1 MVGGLVTFR
10 VLRCWVAA
18 AAVTAWA
25 QAPHG
30 PPLPPSS
37 ARGVETASRAEAL
50 PSRQGL
56 TTAFRGR
63 ELSYVVIDGMAV
75 HAGDMVLGRV
85 EDLEPR
91 PPLAE
96 SGKSPDRAPLRR
108 RDVSPRSREYLWTE
122 GIVPYV
128 IDSDVSAEQRQN
140 IEAAIR
146 AWNEKTVVSLVARST
161 ESNYVRFS
169 NVASGNCRSNVGMVG
184 GEQKISLPPFGCS
197 ANDVVHEIGHAVG
210 LWHEHERED
219 RDDYVTVLYE
229 NLDPSR
235 LDHYLVEHPA
245 LGPYDYASVMHY
257 DARSAAWN
265 GGDVFE
271 TVPPGMNIPSAGL
284 SAGDVDGVARLYGR
298 SPEATSV
305 TTNPPGL
312 EIVVDGVRVTAP
324 ASFEWAEGSAHI
336 LEVPVSQTVEG
347 TRYLFGRWNDGG
359 SRLRNV
365 TAGEGSTWL
374 EANFIVQH
382 LVATRVEPA
391 DAGTVDLRPESP
403 DGFYTLRTP
412 IQAVATPDPGTTRQ
426 FWQWD
431 GTIWGHHGRSANPA
445 TWRVDRPGKEFGAL
459 FTDRPLLRIQAN
471 VDPFSLHIRN
481 YFDGVD
487 DHRTYAPTNL
497 TTDRVRNE
505 IGLRIDEVQ
514 RAPRARLQRYRFES
528 WNDGA
533 TRSRTL
539 SLPPNGGS
547 VSATVTSEYPLFTDV
562 ANPESGTITVDPAST
577 DAFYRNGASVRLAGI
592 PISGWEFVQWRGS
605 FESRESS
612 ATVAMNRPMHVEAV
626 FSQTSEVR
634 PGEPVSV
641 SLPSMNYTFFV
652 YHRESGFRVE
662 PPSDASEIRISFEAT
677 TPGVEVDLLVRAG
690 SERFSWTLGDD
701 GRTPEFSADYRS
713 TRQGSSETV
722 VINANSNPPLDPS
735 ETYYA
740 SLVVFSPRTRIE
752 GSVSTEIDR
761 GPSSRPSARS
771 GPRAL
776 TFVSPPDADPATQIV
791 RLTNNGTSSF
801 RYVIDLDRAWLAA
814 TPANGTLGGGSTAEI
829 QVGALTAGVWPDT
842 HGGRLTIMAS
852 APNSQV
858 METVAAIPIIF
869 VVTPASSGDSAAA
882 APSVES
888 VINRASRT
896 PNAAPSANLALFGAD
911 LALGEGPAENVALV
925 GSEPPPTV
933 LHGASVTVT
942 DALGT
947 AQLAGLL
954 YVGPGAITFIVPEQV
969 SPGTASVIVRRAGA
983 ASEPFSVEVAAVA
996 PGLFSANLDGTGTAW
1011 AVAIRVDADG
1021 EASVEPVADFDAPV
1035 GSRTPIP
1042 ISFGAETDKVYL
1054 QLIGTG
1060 IRGWE
1065 RELEATIGGAEVEVP
1080 SAAPD
1085 SRSPGYDV
1093 VRLGPLPR
1101 TLTGSGEVEVI
1112 LVADGRSS
1120 NSVTV
1125 SIQ

>member
-1 MVGGLVTFR
+1 MLGSLVTFR
-10 VLRCWVAA
+10 VLKCWVAA
-18 AAVTAWA
+18 AAATAWA
-25 QAPHG
+25 QAPQG

-37 ARGVETASRAEAL
+37 PRGAETASSAAEAL

-85 EDLEPR
+85 EDLEPQ

-96 SGKSPDRAPLRR
+96 SGKSSDRAPLRP

-146 AWNEKTVVSLVARST
+146 AWNDQTVLSFVARST
-161 ESNYVRFS
+161 EPNYVRFL
-169 NVASGNCRSNVGMVG
+169 NVASGFCRSEAGMVG
-184 GEQKISLPPFGCS
+184 GVQEISLPPIGCP
-197 ANDVVHEIGHAVG
+197 ADTVAHEIGHAVG
-210 LWHEHERED
+210 LWHEHQRED
-219 RDDYVTVLYE
+219 RDRYVTVLSG
-229 NLDPSR
+229 NLDPRR
-235 LDHYLVEHPA
+235 LYSYTIEHPA
-245 LGPYDYASVMHY
+245 FGPYDYASVMHY
-257 DARSAAWN
+257 PPRSDAWN
-265 GGDVFE
+265 GGEVFE
-271 TVPPGMNIPSAGL
+271 TVPPGMSIPSAGL
-284 SAGDVDGVARLYGR
+284 SAGDVDGVARLYGMP
-298 SPEATSV
+298 PESTSV

-312 EIVVDGVRVTAP
+312 EIVVDGVRVAAP

-391 DAGTVDLRPESP
+391 DAGTVDLRPQSP

-412 IQAVATPDPGTTRQ
+412 IQAVATPDSGSTRK
-426 FWQWD
+426 FLRWD
-431 GTIWGHHGRSANPA
+431 GALWGQHGRSANPA
-445 TWRVDRPGKEFGAL
+445 AWRVDRPGKEFEAL

-471 VDPFSLHIRN
+471 VDPFVLHVRN
-481 YFDGVD
+481 YYDGVD
-487 DHRTYAPTNL
+487 ELWTYAPTNL
-497 TTDRVRNE
+497 PTDVARNE

-514 RAPRARLQRYRFES
+514 KAPRARLQRYRFEI
-528 WNDGA
+528 WNDGGA
-533 TRSRTL
+533 RSRTL

-562 ANPESGTITVDPAST
+562 ANPDSGTITVDPAST
-577 DAFYRNGASVRLAGI
+577 DSFYRDGASVRLAAV
-592 PISGWEFVQWRGS
+592 PLSGWEFVQWLGS

-634 PGEPVSV
+634 PGEPASV
-641 SLPSMNYTFFV
+641 TFPSTNYTFFV
-652 YHRESGFRVE
+652 YDRESGFRVE
-662 PPSDASEIRISFEAT
+662 PPSDASEIRISFEST
-677 TPGVEVDLLVRAG
+677 TPGVEVDLFVRAG
-690 SERFSWTLGDD
+690 SESLPWNYGDD

-713 TRQGSSETV
+713 TLQGSSETV
-722 VINANSNPPLDPS
+722 VINANSNPPLDQS

-752 GSVSTEIDR
+752 GAVSTEIDR
-761 GPSSRPSARS
+761 GPSSRPSAKS
-771 GPRAL
+771 SPRAL

-791 RLTNNGTSSF
+791 RLTNRGTSSF

-814 TPANGTLGGGSTAEI
+814 TPANGTLGEGSTAEI
-829 QVGALTAGVWPDT
+829 EISALSASVWPDT
-842 HGGRLTIMAS
+842 HGGRLTVMAS
-852 APNSQV
+852 GPNAQTQ
-858 METVAAIPIIF
+858 ETVAAIPITF
-869 VVTPASSGDSAAA
+869 VVTPVSTGDSPAA
-882 APSVES
+882 APSLES
-888 VINRASRT
+888 VINRASRA
-896 PNAAPSANLALFGAD
+896 PNAAPSANLVLFGAD
-911 LALGEGPAENVALV
+911 LALGEGSAENSALV

-942 DALGT
+942 DALRT

-954 YVGPGAITFIVPEQV
+954 YVRPSAISFIVPEQL

-983 ASEPFSVEVAAVA
+983 ASEPFSVEVAAV
-996 PGLFSANLDGTGTAW
+996 G
-1011 AVAIRVDADG
+1011 VAT
-1021 EASVEPVADFDAPV
+1021 E
-1035 GSRTPIP
+1035 
-1042 ISFGAETDKVYL
+1042 
-1054 QLIGTG
+1054 
-1060 IRGWE
+1060 
-1065 RELEATIGGAEVEVP
+1065 
-1080 SAAPD
+1080 
-1085 SRSPGYDV
+1085 
-1093 VRLGPLPR
+1093 
-1101 TLTGSGEVEVI
+1101 
-1112 LVADGRSS
+1112 
-1120 NSVTV
+1120 
-1125 SIQ
+1125 